1 MPGFVDGNRIALI
14 RSGLEYFPELVERID
29 AARHEIHL
37 ETYIFEDDGTGRA
50 VAAALAR
57 AARRG
62 VATHVMVDGFGSQ
75 DLDRALVRSMTE
87 AGVEFLVY
95 RRQISP
101 WTLRRTRLRR
111 LHRKIAL
118 VDAGIAYVGGINVM
132 DEVAGPDGTVLP
144 RFDYAVRIEG
154 PLVAEVERVVKRLWN
169 RVVAARIRAH
179 VPAARDFPARHAGL
193 PGGQRAALVVRDNIM
208 HRRDIEQAY
217 LAAIARARTEILIA
231 NAYFLPG
238 LSFRRAL
245 FDAAARG
252 VRVTLLLQGKVEYV
266 LQHYATRALYGSL
279 LDAGV
284 EIHEYQKSFM
294 HAKVAVIDRRW
305 STVGSSNI
313 DPFSLLLARE
323 ANVVIEDAPF
333 AEALRGSLLAA
344 IADGATQVRRERWK
358 DQPKLT
364 RIMTW
369 CCYELVRVL
378 AGTFAYGRAR
388 EFTG

>member
-1 MPGFVDGNRIALI
+1 MTELVEGNRIGLVK
-14 RSGLEYFPELVERID
+14 SGIEYFPELVERFD
-29 AARHEIHL
+29 AARREIHL
-37 ETYIFEDDGTGRA
+37 ETYIFEHDATGRSIA
-50 VAAALAR
+50 QALAR

-75 DLDRALVRSMTE
+75 DLDRALVREMTD
-87 AGVEFLVY
+87 AGVKFVVY

-118 VDAGIAYVGGINVM
+118 IDAAVALVGGINIM
-132 DEVAGPDGTVLP
+132 DEPAQPDGSVLP
-144 RFDYAVRIEG
+144 RFDYAVRVEG
-154 PLVAEVERVVKRLWN
+154 PLVAEVHRVVKRLWD
-169 RVVAARIRAH
+169 RVIAMQIRAY
-179 VPAARDFPARHAGL
+179 VPPARRPTPP
-193 PGGQRAALVVRDNIM
+193 PGRRGNLRAALVVRDNIG

-217 LAAIARARTEILIA
+217 LAAISRAKTEVLIA

-238 LSFRRAL
+238 LAFRRAL

-284 EIHEYQKSFM
+284 EIYEYQKSFM
-294 HAKVAVIDRRW
+294 HAKVAVIDRHW

-323 ANVVIEDAPF
+323 ANVVIEDEAF
-333 AEALRGSLLAA
+333 AWNLRSDLMTA
-344 IADGATQVRRERWK
+344 IAEGATQVRRERWK
-358 DQPKLT
+358 DQPRT
-364 RIMTW
+364 IRIATW
-369 CCYELVRVL
+369 ASYELVRFL

-388 EFTG
+388 EFAG

>member
-1 MPGFVDGNRIALI
+1 MAEFIDGNRISLV
-14 RSGLEYFPELVERID
+14 RSGIEYFPELISQCD

-37 ETYIFEDDGTGRA
+37 ETYIFEDDATGRA
-50 VAAALAR
+50 IAGALAR

-75 DLDRALVRSMTE
+75 DLDRALVREMTD

-118 VDAGIAYVGGINVM
+118 FDARVAFVGGINIM
-132 DEVAGPDGTVLP
+132 DEVAQPDGSVLP
-144 RFDYAVRIEG
+144 RFDYAVRVEG
-154 PLVAEVERVVKRLWN
+154 PLIAEIQRVVKRLWN
-169 RVVAARIRAH
+169 RVVAYTVASH
-179 VPAARDFPARHAGL
+179 VPVAGPAPREERAGT
-193 PGGQRAALVVRDNIM
+193 QRAAFVVRDNIL
-208 HRRDIEQAY
+208 HRRDIEQEY
-217 LAAIARARTEILIA
+217 LRAITRARTEILIA

-238 LSFRRAL
+238 LAFRRAL

-252 VRVTLLLQGKVEYV
+252 VRVTLFLQGKVEYV

-284 EIHEYQKSFM
+284 EIYEYHKSFM
-294 HAKVAVIDRRW
+294 HAKAAVIDRQW
-305 STVGSSNI
+305 ATVGSSNI

-323 ANVVIEDAPF
+323 ANVMIEDAAF
-333 AEALRGSLLAA
+333 AWDLRSDLMTA
-344 IADGATQVRRERWK
+344 IADGATQIGRERWQ
-358 DQPKLT
+358 DQPRTT
-364 RIMTW
+364 RIATW
-369 CCYELVRVL
+369 CCYELVRFL
-378 AGTFAYGRAR
+378 AGTFAYGRTR

>member
-1 MPGFVDGNRIALI
+1 MTEFVDGNRISLV
-14 RSGLEYFPELVERID
+14 RSGIEYFPELVSRCD
-29 AARHEIHL
+29 AARHEIFL
-37 ETYIFEDDGTGRA
+37 ETYIFEDDATGRTI
-50 VAAALAR
+50 AAALAR

-75 DLDRALVRSMTE
+75 DLDRSLVREMTD

-118 VDAGIAYVGGINVM
+118 FDARIAFVGGINIM
-132 DEVAGPDGTVLP
+132 DEVAQPDGSILP
-144 RFDYAVRIEG
+144 RFDYAVRVEG
-154 PLVAEVERVVKRLWN
+154 PLVVEIYNVVKRLWN
-169 RVVAARIRAH
+169 RVIAHTITSH
-179 VPAARDFPARHAGL
+179 VPAAAPAPRGGRAGT
-193 PGGQRAALVVRDNIM
+193 QRAAFAVRDNIR

-217 LAAIARARTEILIA
+217 LEAIGRARTEILIA

-238 LSFRRAL
+238 LAFRRAL
-245 FDAAARG
+245 FNAAARG
-252 VRVTLLLQGKVEYV
+252 VRVTLFLQGKVEYL

-284 EIHEYQKSFM
+284 EIYEYHKSFM
-294 HAKVAVIDRRW
+294 HAKVAVIDRHW
-305 STVGSSNI
+305 ATVGSSNI

-323 ANVVIEDAPF
+323 ANVVIEDQAF
-333 AEALRGSLLAA
+333 AWDLRNDVMTA
-344 IADGATQVRRERWK
+344 IADGATQIRRERWQ
-358 DQPKLT
+358 DQPRTT
-364 RIMTW
+364 RIATW
-369 CCYELVRVL
+369 CCYELVRFL
-378 AGTFAYGRAR
+378 AGTFAYGRTR

>member
-1 MPGFVDGNRIALI
+1 MTEFLEGNRIGLI
-14 RSGLEYFPELVERID
+14 TSGLEYFPELISQFD

-50 VAAALAR
+50 IAQALAR

-75 DLDRALVRSMTE
+75 DLDPVLVREMTD

-111 LHRKIAL
+111 LHRKIVL
-118 VDAGIAYVGGINVM
+118 IDARIAFVGGINIM
-132 DEVAGPDGTVLP
+132 DEVHAPDGGVLP
-144 RFDYAVRIEG
+144 RFDYAVRVEG
-154 PLVAEVERVVKRLWN
+154 PLIVEIHRVVKRLWN
-169 RVVAARIRAH
+169 RVVAYTVQAH
-179 VPAARDFPARHAGL
+179 VPRAGV
-193 PGGQRAALVVRDNIM
+193 PPSGERRGTQRAAFMVRDNIM
-208 HRRDIEQAY
+208 HRRDIEEAY
-217 LAAIARARTEILIA
+217 LEAIDRARTEILIA

-238 LSFRRAL
+238 LAFRRAL
-245 FDAAARG
+245 FDAAGRG

-266 LQHYATRALYGSL
+266 LQHYATRALYGAL

-284 EIHEYQKSFM
+284 EIHEYHRSFM
-294 HAKVAVIDRRW
+294 HAKVAVIDHHW

-323 ANVVIEDAPF
+323 ANVVIEDETF
-333 AEALRGSLLAA
+333 ARNLRSSLMAA
-344 IADGATQVRRERWK
+344 IGDGATQIQRERWH

-364 RIMTW
+364 RIAAW
-369 CCYELVRVL
+369 GCYELVRFL
-378 AGTFAYGRAR
+378 AGTFAYGRRR
-388 EFTG
+388 EMTG

>member
-1 MPGFVDGNRIALI
+1 MTGLVEGNRIGLLS
-14 RSGLEYFPELVERID
+14 SGIEYFPDLVGRIE
-29 AARHEIHL
+29 AARREIHL
-37 ETYIFEDDGTGRA
+37 ETYIFEDDATGRG
-50 VAAALAR
+50 VARALAS

-75 DLDRALVRSMTE
+75 DLDRSLVREMTD

-118 VDAGIAYVGGINVM
+118 VDGRVAYVGGINVM
-132 DEVAGPDGTVLP
+132 DEVAGPDGAVLP

-154 PLVAEVERVVKRLWN
+154 PLVPEVERVVKRLWN
-169 RVVAARIRAH
+169 RVMAARVRAH
-179 VPAARDFPARHAGL
+179 VPAPPAAPAAGR
-193 PGGQRAALVVRDNIM
+193 PGTQRAALVVRDNIM

-217 LAAIARARTEILIA
+217 LAAIARARSEILIA

-238 LSFRRAL
+238 VTFRRAL
-245 FDAAARG
+245 LEAAARG
-252 VRVTLLLQGKVEYV
+252 VRIVLLLQGKVEYV

-284 EIHEYQKSFM
+284 EIHEYQRSFM
-294 HAKVAVIDRRW
+294 HAKVAVVDRHW

-323 ANVVIEDAPF
+323 ANVVIEDEAF
-333 AEALRGSLLAA
+333 AGDLRAHLLTG
-344 IADGATQVRRERWK
+344 IADGATQIRRERWK
-358 DQPKLT
+358 DEPLGT
-364 RIMTW
+364 RIATW
-369 CCYELVRVL
+369 CCYELVRLL